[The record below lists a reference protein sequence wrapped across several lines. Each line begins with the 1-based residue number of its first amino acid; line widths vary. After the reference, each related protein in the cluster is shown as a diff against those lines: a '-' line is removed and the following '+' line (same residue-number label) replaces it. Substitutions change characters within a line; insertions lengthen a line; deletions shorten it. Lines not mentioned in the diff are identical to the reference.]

1 MYMQERRKH
10 QKIGGGDGFGRN
22 FWNEKG
28 TCKIFPEILATGG
41 GGGGGGNCNHT
52 TCNLN
57 NIFDEGK
64 KHFATGE
71 TWAFFVFYE
80 GKIIACNHKKTAIST
95 TFFTKA

>member
-1 MYMQERRKH
+1 MQERRKH
-10 QKIGGGDGFGRN
+10 QKIGGGRNGFEGN

-28 TCKIFPEILATGG
+28 TC
-41 GGGGGGNCNHT
+41 NHT
-52 TCNLN
+52 KCNLN

-80 GKIIACNHKKTAIST
+80 VKIIACNHKKTAIST